1 MILLVLSFEE
11 RFYLPITIRVV
22 IGFTSL
28 ESVREKRER
37 KYEKERERGREKVS
51 LLKE

>member
-1 MILLVLSFEE
+1 MILLVLSFQQ
-11 RFYLPITIRVV
+11 RFYLPISIRVV

-37 KYEKERERGREKVS
+37 ECMSIRERERERER
-51 LLKE
+51 EE